1 MKPKNN
7 SIYTAW
13 SLAIVLCILLSIF
26 VLLFVS
32 CSKGGDSGENGAP
45 AVSAS
50 PAPGAQDGS
59 GQTSP
64 APDSQGGTPSNGDG
78 QLQQPGAEDGQGG
91 STPAPAVT
99 QAPEQTPT
107 RLEQTEDA
115 GSEYIDKFVFLGDST
130 TYGLKAYAVLSGG
143 KNTTQVWTPAS
154 GTLTLSY
161 QSIAT
166 IVYPE
171 TGEELKIVD
180 AVTKKQPEYMLITL
194 GVNGVSFMD
203 QEYFT
208 SEYTALVKSIQAASP
223 NTKIIL
229 NSIYPVASSYK
240 YLSDI
245 NNTKIVQA
253 NGWIEG
259 IAADTGV
266 RFLDTYD
273 AIVGSDGW
281 LPEQYQNGDGL
292 HLNADGF
299 NVILDFIRTHEYK

>member
-59 GQTSP
+59 GET
-64 APDSQGGTPSNGDG
+64 APDGQGGTPSNGDG

-99 QAPEQTPT
+99 QAPEQIPT